1 MVIRERQVDRESIMG
16 AIICIC
22 IVIIALSVVSIRFF
36 DVKVTNIKLVD
47 AGLYTVITKNGPT
60 NIRQDDILRIERTFT
75 KGAITGTP
83 VEQDRIY
90 TTKGFIFI
98 SSLDSFYKT
107 GVQLINSV
115 DFDGNLVWIKSDKNA
130 ATESVENWNQLLKN
144 NLRSVQP
151 FSYAI
156 GTPSKTVTL
165 VFSALA
171 LQYSALSIGGM
182 ALVILIFPIK
192 WKKLKHPQTYGQGD
206 HEYNASGET
215 SEAVA
220 K

>member
-22 IVIIALSVVSIRFF
+22 IVIIALSVASIRFF

-130 ATESVENWNQLLKN
+130 ATESVENWNQLLKD

-182 ALVILIFPIK
+182 ALVILIFPIR
-192 WKKLKHPQTYGQGD
+192 WKKSSHPQTYGQGD